1 MTTLKLTQKK
11 STRSRRNQK
20 INVLNQYSPD
30 GGSFDLMPSLRVAQH
45 QEIYTFSLCVPAW
58 KRFAMSV
65 GVSEIMSYDNFK
77 LSDINNY
84 QQFTDIFD
92 MYRIRSVQVLFKVVG
107 TQMYWGNSSGDIPQ
121 VSTAF
126 DYNDGSSSGAHPKGY
141 QTCLT
146 TVATTSFNRRFSPRT
161 AQQVYYNA
169 TSSGYKAGKVTD
181 WLDTSYPA
189 IPHFQLVTNITPTS
203 IDNQFV
209 YEVDVIYTV
218 DFKQVRFYTSAYRV
232 ESPIEENDQAIV
244 YPKVGP
250 VKTVYSGGKHKPPAK
265 PGSIPSPVS
274 ICDDGRQLSVPSG
287 KKEFPSPR
295 SNHLDRPS

>member
-1 MTTLKLTQKK
+1 MTSLKLKQKK
-11 STRSRRNQK
+11 STRSRRSQK

-45 QEIYTFSLCVPAW
+45 QDIYTFSLCVPAW

-65 GVSEIMSYDNFK
+65 GVSEIMSYDNFT
-77 LSDINNY
+77 LADVQNY

-189 IPHFQLVTNITPTS
+189 IPHYQLVTNITPTS

-209 YEVDVIYTV
+209 YEVDVIYTI

-232 ESPIEENDQAIV
+232 ETPMELDGQPVA
-244 YPKVGP
+244 YPQKGP
-250 VKTVYSGGKHKPPAK
+250 VRTVHPGGKQ
-265 PGSIPSPVS
+265 SSPVKPMS
-274 ICDDGRQLSVPSG
+274 VQSTGSVCYDGRQPPVPSMR
-287 KKEFPSPR
+287 KELPSPR
-295 SNHLDRPS
+295 TNHLDRPS